1 MTNEKKKHILD
12 AAGQPL
18 GRLASEISQIL
29 RGKYN
34 PNFAPNKIGD
44 DFVVVKNIDKVLFTG
59 KKKENKSYFSHS
71 GYPKGEKM
79 TLMSKVFA
87 KRPDEVLRRA
97 VLGMLP
103 HNKLSQQTI
112 KKLRFDRNGKES

>member
-1 MTNEKKKHILD
+1 MANESKKHIID
-12 AAGQPL
+12 AESRPL

-29 RGKYN
+29 RGKGN
-34 PNFAPNKIGD
+34 VNFAPNKISE
-44 DFVVVKNIDKVLFTG
+44 DFVVVKNIGKVLFTG

-71 GYPKGEKM
+71 GYPKGEK
-79 TLMSKVFA
+79 TTPMSEVFA

-103 HNKLSQQTI
+103 HNKLSQQII
-112 KKLRFDRNGKES
+112 KKLKFDRDGKES